1 MYEIK
6 ENLYCFQY
14 MFFYVFIILSLFY
27 ISILTHNLPKK
38 KDIDYL
44 IKVMDYWKKK
54 PIWKITT
61 LNDYT
66 TEEPEDMEKYSFGK
80 WPGSNK
86 GCDCT
91 NDYQDIF
98 FKDSCSKVNL
108 TNGCKDLKEEKPKNI
123 YYYLF
128 KYYVT
133 YYDSDYLTL
142 LSRVNNNDKKCKN
155 GFKKCGALDTS
166 DHPFCVKEKEECVIN
181 YFYFSHKDNLIY
193 INAGFSEKLIDSN
206 IAVNNVFLGDL
217 YKCIVNEKYLYE
229 NYLLIKNN
237 TDEIKKCDSQ
247 NTSSIYVVIPES
259 GLSKNYLYKSNGI
272 YENFKRIPGESGSI
286 YYVNLY
292 AMRYFG
298 LNNSNT
304 EYYYFD
310 AFILKHLKL
319 MLFSIFIFLK
329 VGIQFGYFIYI
340 QKTTESKK
348 NIKVNIYWFI
358 VFVIY
363 FILIVGFNNSLYRT
377 AYVISFESDYNNFY
391 SKMKDLKFFDEF
403 LAFLILFVHAFK
415 CIYIYLEI
423 DKKKYSEFIN
433 EDK

>member
-1 MYEIK
+1 MVSIK
-6 ENLYCFQY
+6 ENLQCFQY
-14 MFFYVFIILSLFY
+14 MFFYFFIVYSFIYFRLLAINSPEERHQEF
-27 ISILTHNLPKK
+27 I
-38 KDIDYL
+38 
-44 IKVMDYWKKK
+44 IKVMEQWKKK
-54 PIWKITT
+54 PIWKMNAT
-61 LNDYT
+61 N
-66 TEEPEDMEKYSFGK
+66 EDGEGPKGMEKYSFGI
-80 WPGSNK
+80 WNGINE
-86 GCDCT
+86 GCNCSEKIRT
-91 NDYQDIF
+91 YYPNLCSQDYLDY
-98 FKDSCSKVNL
+98 
-108 TNGCKDLKEEKPKNI
+108 GCFNMNEQGPKNI
-123 YYYLF
+123 YVYIF
-128 KYYVT
+128 RYYVT

-142 LSRVNNNDKKCKN
+142 LSRVNSNDKKCKN

-166 DHPFCVKEKEECVIN
+166 AHPFCVKEKEECVIN
-181 YFYFSHKDNLIY
+181 YFYFSHEDNLIY

-206 IAVNNVFLGDL
+206 IAINNVFLGDL

-363 FILIVGFNNSLYRT
+363 FILIVGFNNSLCRT